1 MARAACSAS
10 MSQKTFS
17 SAATPVDQSLSQT
30 EAEVSATPVNWLA
43 FNALEIVVP
52 QQHEQREL
60 DTGFTIKDGEQ
71 RSFSFS
77 NSFLHG
83 QIEQYNFQY
92 QERLNEEYT
101 VIRNLHLRCP
111 TFRRA
116 NQQEVDLPPKT
127 SAIPGPST
135 TQKWLS
141 STAMPARVTS
151 ASTSKSN
158 CSSFNPP
165 PRTARHPARP
175 PCPSLPA

>member
-1 MARAACSAS
+1 MRLELDNVLQTRDPKYGSRNL
-10 MSQKTFS
+10 FS
-17 SAATPVDQSLSQT
+17 LNVAEDFLFSRDPGDESLSQT
-30 EAEVSATPVNWLA
+30 EAEISATPVNWLA

-101 VIRNLHLRCP
+101 VIE
-111 TFRRA
+111 TFTYDARLRRA
-116 NQQEVDLPPKT
+116 NQQEVDLRQNIRNT
-127 SAIPGPST
+127 WAIHYEIALLNGD
-135 TQKWLS
+135 
-141 STAMPARVTS
+141 ARQGHFGVNL
-151 ASTSKSN
+151 AIELLK
-158 CSSFNPP
+158 F
-165 PRTARHPARP
+165 
-175 PCPSLPA
+175 